1 MALLDFAGRVVLVT
15 GAGRGMGRSH
25 ALMLASRGARVVV
38 NDLPD
43 AAGEES
49 SAEAVVREIR
59 AAGGTAVADHHSVV
73 GGDVGGGGAIVQTA
87 LDTFGRLDIA
97 VCNAGVISS
106 AAFAAADPADWR
118 MVFDIHFQG
127 TVDVCRAAWPH
138 LARSGTGRIITT
150 ASSGMLGNAGLSS
163 YGAAKGAIFSLT
175 RSLAI
180 EGQDCGITANTILP
194 SAWTRITGTI
204 DDPAISA
211 TLQKYF
217 QPEHV
222 SALVTWLAHQ
232 DTTVTNEA
240 FQVSSGRAGR
250 LVMAAYPTVRIAES
264 TPENWLA
271 NQSTLMADGPLSP
284 LQTTAGMFG
293 NELAD
298 VDPAIRHAMSG
309 ATGGLGLKSTTGREG
324 DDLG

>member
-1 MALLDFAGRVVLVT
+1 MLDFSGRVAIVT

-25 ALMLASRGARVVV
+25 AIMLASRGARVVV
-38 NDLPD
+38 NDLPGSD
-43 AAGEES
+43 GEES
-49 SAEAVVREIR
+49 AAEQVVREIS
-59 AAGGTAVADHHSVV
+59 AAGGSAVVDHHSVV
-73 GGDVGGGGAIVQTA
+73 GGGEDVVRTAI
-87 LDTFGRLDIA
+87 DTFAQLDIV

-106 AAFAAADPADWR
+106 TTFAEADPSDWAA
-118 MVFDIHFQG
+118 VFDIHFEG
-127 TVDVCRAAWPH
+127 TVGVCKAAWAH
-138 LARSGTGRIITT
+138 LVRSGTGRIITT

-163 YGAAKGAIFSLT
+163 YGAAKGATFALT

-180 EGQDCGITANTILP
+180 EGQDAGITANCILP

-211 TLQKYF
+211 TLQNYF

-240 FQVSSGRAGR
+240 FQVSGGRAGR
-250 LVMAAYPTVRIAES
+250 LVMAAYPTVRVSDS

-271 NQSTLMADGPLSP
+271 NSAALLADGPLSP
-284 LQTTAGMFG
+284 LRSTAEMFG

-298 VDPAIRHAMSG
+298 ADPAIRHAMDG
-309 ATGGLGLKSTTGREG
+309 ASGGLGLKPTTGREG
-324 DDLG
+324 NQRRARG

>member
-1 MALLDFAGRVVLVT
+1 MAELDFGGRVALVT
-15 GAGRGMGRSH
+15 GAGRGMGRAH
-25 ALMLASRGARVVV
+25 AIMLASRGARVVV
-38 NDLPD
+38 NDLPG
-43 AAGEES
+43 APGEDS
-49 SAEAVVREIR
+49 AAEAVAAEIR
-59 AAGGTAVADHHSVV
+59 AAGGAAVADHHSVV
-73 GGDVGGGGAIVQTA
+73 GGGEAMVRTA
-87 LDTFGRLDIA
+87 LDAFGQLDIA

-106 AAFAAADPADWR
+106 ATFAEADPADWR

-138 LARSGTGRIITT
+138 LARSGTGRIVTT
-150 ASSGMLGNAGLSS
+150 ASSGMLGNGGLSS

-180 EGQDCGITANTILP
+180 EGQGAGITANTILP

-211 TLQKYF
+211 TLQQYF

-222 SALVTWLAHQ
+222 AALVTWVTHQ

-240 FQVSSGRAGR
+240 FQVSGGRAGR
-250 LVMAAYPTVRIAES
+250 LVMAAYPTVRIEQS
-264 TPENWLA
+264 TPESWLA
-271 NQSTLMADGPLSP
+271 NQSALMADGPLTP
-284 LQTTAGMFG
+284 LRSTAEMFG

-298 VDPAIRHAMSG
+298 ADPAIRHAMSG
-309 ATGGLGLKSTTGREG
+309 TTGGLGLKPTTGREG
-324 DDLG
+324 NALG

>member
-1 MALLDFAGRVVLVT
+1 MSKLDFAGRVALVT

-38 NDLPD
+38 NDLPGANFED
-43 AAGEES
+43 SA
-49 SAEAVVREIR
+49 AEAVVQEIR

-73 GGDVGGGGAIVQTA
+73 GGGGAMVQTA
-87 LDTFGRLDIA
+87 LDAFGGLDIV

-106 AAFAAADPADWR
+106 ATFVDADPVDWR

-150 ASSGMLGNAGLSS
+150 ASSGMLGNGGLSS
-163 YGAAKGAIFSLT
+163 YGAAKAAIFGLT
-175 RSLAI
+175 RTLAI
-180 EGQDCGITANTILP
+180 EGQDAGITANAIFP

-232 DTTVTNEA
+232 GATVTNEA
-240 FQVSSGRAGR
+240 FQVSGGRAGR
-250 LVMAAYPTVRIAES
+250 LVMAAYPTVRISES

-271 NQSTLMADGPLSP
+271 NQSALMADGPLTS
-284 LQTTAGMFG
+284 LRSTAEMFG

-298 VDPAIRHAMSG
+298 ADPEIRHAMSG
-309 ATGGLGLKSTTGREG
+309 ATGGLGLKPTTGREG
-324 DDLG
+324 DKLD

>member
-1 MALLDFAGRVVLVT
+1 MSKLDFAGRVALVT

-25 ALMLASRGARVVV
+25 AIMLASRGARVVV
-38 NDLPD
+38 NDLPG
-43 AAGEES
+43 ANGEES
-49 SAEAVVREIR
+49 AAEAVVRDIC
-59 AAGGTAVADHHSVV
+59 AAGGVAVADHHSVV
-73 GGDVGGGGAIVQTA
+73 GGGDAMVQTA
-87 LDTFGRLDIA
+87 LDAFGRLDIA

-106 AAFAAADPADWR
+106 ASFVDADPADWR
-118 MVFDIHFQG
+118 AVFDIHFQG

-138 LARSGTGRIITT
+138 LAHSGSGRIITT

-163 YGAAKGAIFSLT
+163 YGAAKAAIFGLT
-175 RSLAI
+175 RTLAI
-180 EGQDCGITANTILP
+180 EGQDVGITANAIFP

-232 DTTVTNEA
+232 GTSITNEA
-240 FQVSSGRAGR
+240 FQVSGGRAGR

-271 NQSTLMADGPLSP
+271 NQSALLADGALIPLRS
-284 LQTTAGMFG
+284 TAEMFG

-298 VDPAIRHAMSG
+298 ADPEIRHAMDSG
-309 ATGGLGLKSTTGREG
+309 AGGLGLKPTTGREG
-324 DDLG
+324 DSLD